1 MAQTATRVDPYRN
14 FNFLVEIDGIT
25 QASFMECSGL
35 EATTEV
41 IETREGGSNTTVYKL
56 PGKTTYADITL
67 KWGVTASREMW
78 LWRQGV
84 IEGNLSRRN
93 GSIVLYDLANRNEVA
108 RWNFVNAWPSK
119 WDGPALNAKGN
130 DIAIES
136 LVIAHEG
143 IMRAS

>member
-1 MAQTATRVDPYRN
+1 MAQTGARVDPYRN

-25 QASFMECSGL
+25 QANFIECSGL

-56 PGKTTYADITL
+56 PGKTSYSDITF
-67 KWGVTASREMW
+67 KWGATASRELW
-78 LWRQGV
+78 LWRQDV
-84 IEGNLSRRN
+84 IEGNVARRN
-93 GSIVLYDLANRNEVA
+93 GSIVLYDLGNNNEVA

-130 DIAIES
+130 DIAIET
-136 LVIAHEG
+136 LVLAHEG
-143 IMRAS
+143 IVRAS